1 MLDLLKISVPDHV
14 AEALLR
20 RYMDKGN
27 IDEVNYADFCEDVD
41 GAKQLYGV
49 GQEHNHSF
57 DYYPK
62 TRPRVSKAEVVRNTP
77 EDVEDVCARI
87 RQICSQNRVRL
98 SEFFRDFDK
107 LRSGHI
113 TN

>member
-1 MLDLLKISVPDHV
+1 
-14 AEALLR
+14 
-20 RYMDKGN
+20 MDKGN
-27 IDEVNYADFCEDVD
+27 VDEVNYADFCEDID
-41 GAKQLYGV
+41 NATQLYGV

-87 RQICSQNRVRL
+87 RQVCA
-98 SEFFRDFDK
+98 
-107 LRSGHI
+107 
-113 TN
+113 

>member
-1 MLDLLKISVPDHV
+1 MRVLDSLKINAP
-14 AEALLR
+14 EAILQEILR

-27 IDEVNYADFCEDVD
+27 VDEVNYADFCEDID
-41 GAKQLYGV
+41 GGKQLYGV

-62 TRPRVSKAEVVRNTP
+62 TKPRVSNAEVERNTP

-87 RQICSQNRVRL
+87 RQLCV
-98 SEFFRDFDK
+98 
-107 LRSGHI
+107 
-113 TN
+113 